1 MEGVM
6 AVLVEKRLRVVEDAD
21 VVAGRPLRSGPR
33 VMPRRPATKPRPVA
47 VPSSRGS
54 SSCEVRPKR
63 ESALELLAVGV
74 LSALTIIALGVLYL
88 QQAGVTP

>member
-1 MEGVM
+1 M
-6 AVLVEKRLRVVEDAD
+6 AVVVEKRLRVVEDAD
-21 VVAGRPLRSGPR
+21 VAAGRPLRSGPR

-47 VPSSRGS
+47 VPSSRES
-54 SSCEVRPKR
+54 SSCEVRSKR

-88 QQAGVTP
+88 QQVGVTP

>member
-1 MEGVM
+1 MEVVM

-33 VMPRRPATKPRPVA
+33 VMPRRPATRPHPVV
-47 VPSSRGS
+47 VPATRES

-63 ESALELLAVGV
+63 ESLFELIAVGV
-74 LSALTIIALGVLYL
+74 LSALTVVALGVLYL
-88 QQAGVTP
+88 QQAGVAP

>member
-1 MEGVM
+1 M
-6 AVLVEKRLRVVEDAD
+6 AVIVEKRLRVVEDAD

-47 VPSSRGS
+47 VPSSRDS
-54 SSCEVRPKR
+54 SSCDVRPKR

>member
-1 MEGVM
+1 M

-21 VVAGRPLRSGPR
+21 VAAGRPLRSGPR

-47 VPSSRGS
+47 VPSSRDS